1 MTTPFLET
9 PRFPDDLAY
18 WARGGVCF
26 STTIAETTSG
36 REQRNILWK
45 FGRGSWDLQNC
56 FRTGDG
62 VQDAYSVQTLRNFF
76 RIVKGQAYGFRFR
89 DFTDYMDEGQ
99 GLLGIQT
106 TFGQDVVPTGAG
118 NGTPTLQLYKKYAAA
133 PLADYRLIAKPLAVQ
148 LQRNGATLVA
158 GSSPGNYSL
167 DTTTG
172 LVTFVADNSAAVTGW
187 TPGATTQF
195 TVASVPSGWTVG
207 KMLYFTGVTGTG
219 ASAVNGVAVAITAV
233 AGTTITLGVST
244 TGLTLSGG
252 TAALY
257 PQVTDSL
264 TWTGTFDTP
273 ARFATDSFQPQPD
286 IGTGALYGFQTLTL
300 VEIRT

>member
-219 ASAVNGVAVAITAV
+219 ASAVNGVAVAISAPTDIRRNARSFSERVPQANDLQGSMFQSQTGIGCGGSRDSTASV
-233 AGTTITLGVST
+233 DGWPRQRRGAKC
-244 TGLTLSGG
+244 
-252 TAALY
+252 
-257 PQVTDSL
+257 
-264 TWTGTFDTP
+264 
-273 ARFATDSFQPQPD
+273 R
-286 IGTGALYGFQTLTL
+286 IGP
-300 VEIRT
+300 